1 MGAQADVGR
10 RVFDIFGSYVIN
22 AGNDVSGRAHERI
35 ATMPHSGE
43 GNLLRVE
50 RTSQTLSH
58 RTAEMLRQAIVRMHF
73 KPNQRLIER
82 ELCEQTGV
90 SRTCIREALRQL
102 ESEGLVQRVPNKGL
116 YVASVSLDEAR
127 QLYEVRAAIEAKAGY
142 YFALRAGTA
151 EIEDL
156 KVALKAVERTAH
168 AEDIVSYVE
177 TLDMFYDVLLRGSG
191 NEVAARILRPLRA
204 RINYLRAMTAAKAD
218 DARHDET
225 VRLLRD
231 IVDAACAHD
240 ADELA
245 EKCEAF
251 VERSAAFAIAVLGE
265 LKASED
271 DTTDARGS

>member
-1 MGAQADVGR
+1 MGAQADTGR
-10 RVFDIFGSYVIN
+10 RVFDIFGGYVIN
-22 AGNDVSGRAHERI
+22 PGNDVSGRAHERI

-43 GNLLRVE
+43 GYLLRVE

-90 SRTCIREALRQL
+90 SRTCVREALRQL

-151 EIEDL
+151 DIEDL
-156 KVALKAVERTAH
+156 KSALKAVERTAH

-231 IVDAACAHD
+231 IVDVACAHD
-240 ADELA
+240 ADALA

-271 DTTDARGS
+271 DTI